1 MTKRTGDSLRETPNT
16 ASTATM
22 LTLGFGEKQAA
33 RIIRT
38 RKVLPLVEDPKAPQI
53 DARKLWEKIG
63 KPHGRFHDWASHYI
77 TPLLSR
83 PEPFA
88 EISPKV
94 TQGTGGRPRQDYA
107 LSRDLAA
114 HLAMQANTPEGAD
127 IRAYFLD
134 MERLALRLSE
144 YMGIRIDAIVGTDN
158 KVTHM
163 LIKRAADQA
172 KAGTLQGDS
181 VKATALDRERRLK
194 TIVCEVLTGHPPAY
208 WWNTFG
214 KGVRDVLDAGDAL
227 LYSQCYETAR
237 ALIAGDIAQ
246 RVTIETILRASYGG
260 KVSPAKYAHKA
271 RQQA

>member
-1 MTKRTGDSLRETPNT
+1 MTKRTGDSLRQTINT

-22 LTLGFGEKQAA
+22 ITLGFGEKQAA

-38 RKVLPLVEDPKAPQI
+38 RQVLPLVEDPKAPQI

-63 KPHGRFHDWASHYI
+63 KPHGRFRDWVAHYI
-77 TPLLSR
+77 KPLLTR

-88 EISPKV
+88 EISAKV
-94 TQGTGGRPRQDYA
+94 TQGTGGRPRQDYS

-114 HLAMQANTPEGAD
+114 HLAMQANTPEGED

-144 YMGIRIDAIVGTDN
+144 HMGIRVDAIVGTDN
-158 KVTHM
+158 KMTHT
-163 LIKRAADQA
+163 LLKRAADQA
-172 KAGTLQGDS
+172 KAGTLPGSS
-181 VKATALDRERRLK
+181 VKVVAMDRERLVK

-208 WWNTFG
+208 WRDTFG
-214 KGVRDVLDAGDAL
+214 KGVRDVIDTDDAI
-227 LYSQCYETAR
+227 LYSQCYETAH

-246 RVTIETILRASYGG
+246 RATIEAILRASYGG